1 LNSVLISTGLQPGV
15 VVAEEGNHFNGFP
28 HGWQAV
34 ETAWIFS
41 RRQTP
46 VPQGGTGINER
57 LQVWDKSAFFD
68 FQKCHK
74 ILLEKFLGEPIVGSE
89 SAK

>member
-1 LNSVLISTGLQPGV
+1 VLWL
-15 VVAEEGNHFNGFP
+15 AEEGNRFNGFP

-68 FQKCHK
+68 LQKCHK
-74 ILLEKFLGEPIVGSE
+74 ILLEKFSSGRIVASVNALFGNE
-89 SAK
+89 IGQI